1 MEKKNISYH
10 EKRYIDNTIRL
21 RTILAELPPYVQDFC
36 RGRQTTLSMQTQIAY
51 CYDLKIFFQFLQTA
65 NPELKSSS
73 IRNISLEVLERL
85 QPTDIE
91 EFQNYLK
98 VYLSQNSGESIT
110 NGEIGISR
118 KLSALRSL
126 YDYLFKHEMVKN
138 NPTRIVDVPKIHE
151 KAIIQLD
158 PDEIVMILDA
168 MEAFEDNLTP
178 HQKGYYEKTKTRDI
192 AIITLFLG
200 TGLRVSECVGL
211 DLKDVNFNNRGL
223 RVIRKGGN
231 EKIVYF
237 GDEVEKALLDYLEER
252 EKYHPVSGHENALFL
267 SLQGTRMSVRAME
280 KMVKKYTQPVITNK
294 KITPHKLRST
304 YGTALYEE
312 TGDIYLVAD
321 VLGHKSVSTTQ
332 KHYAKLKDSR
342 RRAAAS
348 AVRLRESLDPEEKE
362 N

>member
-1 MEKKNISYH
+1 MEKKNLSYH
-10 EKRYIDNTIRL
+10 EQKYIDNNLRL
-21 RTILAELPPYVQDFC
+21 RNILSELPPYVQDFC

-51 CYDLKIFFQFLQTA
+51 CYDLKIFFQFLTTV
-65 NPELKSSS
+65 NPSLKNTDISK
-73 IRNISLEVLERL
+73 ISLDILENLRAA
-85 QPTDIE
+85 DIE

-98 VYLSQNSGESIT
+98 VYQNKDTGDAVT

-126 YDYLFKHEMVKN
+126 FDYLYKHEMVKN
-138 NPTRIVDVPKIHE
+138 NPTRIVDVPKVHD

-158 PDEIVMILDA
+158 PDEIAMILDA
-168 MEAFEDNLTP
+168 MEEFEDNLTA
-178 HQKGYYEKTKTRDI
+178 HQKSYYLKTKLRDI
-192 AIITLFLG
+192 AIVTLFLG

-211 DLKDVNFNNRGL
+211 DISDVNFKNGGL

-237 GDEVEKALLDYLEER
+237 GEEVEIALLNYLEER
-252 EKYHPVSGHENALFL
+252 ENLQAKYGHENALFL
-267 SLQGTRMSVRAME
+267 SLQGTRLSVRATE
-280 KMVKKYTQPVITNK
+280 KMVKKYTHPLITNK

-348 AVRLRESLDPEEKE
+348 AVRLREEK
-362 N
+362 